1 MPNVIYVLEKI
12 KIEDELHDIF
22 TKTNAENVTVLYKG
36 SNVTLTAALAGILA
50 DMAALPTGDNVDSKI
65 SAAIDT
71 LIGGAPAT
79 YDTLKEI
86 ADYIS
91 SHEDVVTALNAAIGN
106 KVDKAEGKG
115 LSAEDFTTALKT
127 KLDNMPAITAE
138 DVAAWNAK
146 ADSTEATQNK
156 AGLMSAADK
165 TRLDNMRGVRYGAE
179 APADMQDGELFVHVV
194 SE

>member
-1 MPNVIYVLEKI
+1 MPNVIYVLEKV
-12 KIEDELHDIF
+12 KIEGELYDVF
-22 TKTNAENVTVLYKG
+22 AKTNAENVTVLYKG
-36 SNVTLTAALAGILA
+36 SNTTLAAALAGILA
-50 DMAALPTGDNVDSKI
+50 DMAALPTGENVDGKI
-65 SAAIDT
+65 SAAIDA

-146 ADSTEATQNK
+146 ADTTEATQSK

-165 TRLDNMRGVRYGAE
+165 TRLDNIRGVRYGAE
-179 APADMQDGELFVHVV
+179 APSDMQDGELFIHVV